1 MTFLHRTR
9 SFITTPKENTN
20 GIHKPLPLLPGPTAC
35 AFAAVENVP
44 IPRRR
49 TTTTPTKTLMRRVSL
64 IFRPSPRKK
73 GRRPPNLTLAT
84 NNNGSVLNSSR
95 SSSLTSIAES
105 EDDIRP
111 PSGLGSPV
119 SISSLPPSPFTPA
132 HDENSPF
139 CHRESFGGESVYQRT
154 RAISSP
160 NLLRSVSVKLKAKTH
175 LRRASVVPGQGGG
188 LDIIPLVKPT
198 TTWAVRSFNLPAEV
212 IAVIVSYLPRHV
224 VASLAPLSRSFS
236 DAARLALYTTLDL
249 QTLRRL
255 QLEKLVAALASRPD
269 LTELVHH
276 FICRTWPSFF
286 SSSSASPHA
295 SVDDHRNSLLTAT
308 FTLALQRMS
317 NLISLTL
324 PAFNSSLLAHHTA
337 FGLQRLTFLNATM
350 SAQETTALF
359 AWLDG
364 QINIYILKFPNLQD
378 SPITPVSVSDLSN
391 LSKHH
396 YPVPPRTPVKSQSRP
411 NSAFLSVSPGFSSPS
426 ATPTPHSSYF
436 PPLPIS
442 PFSSQTLLP
451 SLTTLHGTPSLVHFL
466 SPPSSS
472 SMCPQR
478 PLRSVSLTINTTLYT
493 GLRPAALMA
502 ALQMQG
508 VRRLGLRFVCESVDR
523 RTVEKVLGAVGAVL
537 RSPPQ
542 MEEREEGEDGTE
554 GGGEGTQGGNGNVHG
569 WRGLRVLEVEF
580 QGESTDFSPEEALY
594 KTLQATLPRY
604 KALRDL
610 HLRFDSFETEDD
622 AFTPPSPLPHLP
634 FPSPP
639 SSSHSHSHAHAH
651 VVTFPTHQTTS
662 SSFPFPTTTQYIAF
676 PTSSSPSP
684 RSPTHSRTHP
694 PSPSPSL
701 LEQAR
706 INMWVKQC
714 PSLRSVLLF
723 SGASWQRPWDL
734 GDGDDEDEEGV
745 SEDGIPWSAVGLAQ

>member
-9 SFITTPKENTN
+9 SFITTPKENTS

-49 TTTTPTKTLMRRVSL
+49 TNTPTKTLMRRVSL

-84 NNNGSVLNSSR
+84 NNGSVLNSSR

-139 CHRESFGGESVYQRT
+139 CHRENFGGESVYQRT

-160 NLLRSVSVKLKAKTH
+160 NLLHSMSVKLKAKTH

-188 LDIIPLVKPT
+188 MDIIPLVKPT
-198 TTWAVRSFNLPAEV
+198 TRVVRSFNLPAEV
-212 IAVIVSYLPRHV
+212 ISVIVSYLPRHV
-224 VASLAPLSRSFS
+224 VASLAPLSRSFG
-236 DAARLALYTTLDL
+236 DTVRLALYTTLDL
-249 QTLRRL
+249 QSLRPL

-286 SSSSASPHA
+286 LSSSPASPHA

-324 PAFNSSLLAHHTA
+324 PAFNPSLLAHHTA
-337 FGLQRLTFLNATM
+337 FGLKSLTFLNATM

-364 QINIYILKFPNLQD
+364 QINIYILKFPNLHD
-378 SPITPVSVSDLSN
+378 SPITPVSNLSDP
-391 LSKHH
+391 SKHH

-411 NSAFLSVSPGFSSPS
+411 NSAFLSVSSGFYNTNTTPSSPS
-426 ATPTPHSSYF
+426 ATPTPNSTYF

-451 SLTTLHGTPSLVHFL
+451 NLTTLHGTPSLIHFL
-466 SPPSSS
+466 SPVSSL
-472 SMCPQR
+472 CPRR

-502 ALQMQG
+502 ALQTQG
-508 VRRLGLRFVCESVDR
+508 VRRLGLKFVCESVDR

-537 RSPPQ
+537 GSPQ
-542 MEEREEGEDGTE
+542 TQSKGEGESGEPEEGTE
-554 GGGEGTQGGNGNVHG
+554 GGNGERMGVHG
-569 WRGLRVLEVEF
+569 WRG
-580 QGESTDFSPEEALY
+580 
-594 KTLQATLPRY
+594 
-604 KALRDL
+604 
-610 HLRFDSFETEDD
+610 
-622 AFTPPSPLPHLP
+622 
-634 FPSPP
+634 
-639 SSSHSHSHAHAH
+639 
-651 VVTFPTHQTTS
+651 
-662 SSFPFPTTTQYIAF
+662 
-676 PTSSSPSP
+676 
-684 RSPTHSRTHP
+684 
-694 PSPSPSL
+694 
-701 LEQAR
+701 
-706 INMWVKQC
+706 
-714 PSLRSVLLF
+714 
-723 SGASWQRPWDL
+723 
-734 GDGDDEDEEGV
+734 
-745 SEDGIPWSAVGLAQ
+745 

>member
-9 SFITTPKENTN
+9 SFITTKENTN

-64 IFRPSPRKK
+64 IFRPSPGKK

-84 NNNGSVLNSSR
+84 NNGSVLDSSR

-139 CHRESFGGESVYQRT
+139 CHRENFGGESVYQRT

-160 NLLRSVSVKLKAKTH
+160 NLLRSISVKLNAKTH
-175 LRRASVVPGQGGG
+175 IRRASVAPGQGRM
-188 LDIIPLVKPT
+188 DIIPLVKPT
-198 TTWAVRSFNLPAEV
+198 TQVVRSFNLPAEV
-212 IAVIVSYLPRHV
+212 IAVIIAYVPRNV
-224 VASLAPLSRSFS
+224 VASFAPLSRNFGG
-236 DAARLALYTTLDL
+236 AARLALYTTLDL
-249 QTLRRL
+249 QRLRPL

-286 SSSSASPHA
+286 SSSSPSSSPHA

-324 PAFNSSLLAHHTA
+324 PAFNPSLLAHHTA
-337 FGLQRLTFLNATM
+337 FGLKSLTFLNATM

-364 QINIYILKFPNLQD
+364 QINIYTLKFPNLQD
-378 SPITPVSVSDLSN
+378 SPITPVSN
-391 LSKHH
+391 LTNPSKHH

-411 NSAFLSVSPGFSSPS
+411 NSAFLSVSPGFYNAGTTPSSPS
-426 ATPTPHSSYF
+426 AATPTTPHSSAYF
-436 PPLPIS
+436 PPLPTS
-442 PFSSQTLLP
+442 PFSPQTLLP
-451 SLTTLHGTPSLVHFL
+451 NLTTLHCTPSLVHFL
-466 SPPSSS
+466 SPAPASSS
-472 SMCPQR
+472 SLLCQAPRR

-502 ALQMQG
+502 ALQSQG

-537 RSPPQ
+537 
-542 MEEREEGEDGTE
+542 G
-554 GGGEGTQGGNGNVHG
+554 
-569 WRGLRVLEVEF
+569 
-580 QGESTDFSPEEALY
+580 
-594 KTLQATLPRY
+594 
-604 KALRDL
+604 
-610 HLRFDSFETEDD
+610 
-622 AFTPPSPLPHLP
+622 
-634 FPSPP
+634 
-639 SSSHSHSHAHAH
+639 
-651 VVTFPTHQTTS
+651 
-662 SSFPFPTTTQYIAF
+662 
-676 PTSSSPSP
+676 
-684 RSPTHSRTHP
+684 
-694 PSPSPSL
+694 
-701 LEQAR
+701 
-706 INMWVKQC
+706 
-714 PSLRSVLLF
+714 
-723 SGASWQRPWDL
+723 
-734 GDGDDEDEEGV
+734 
-745 SEDGIPWSAVGLAQ
+745 